1 MNKKKIFATILCGVF
16 GLSIA
21 SGALVANF
29 AHDEEPTIAASD
41 TTRLYVIPGTNW
53 SKDGADIA
61 AYIYGGTTKATWYPL
76 ETIEG
81 LDNTNILATQ
91 EITNLSEATNVIFGR
106 FAGDTNDKDGWGW
119 SNPPMWNRSPGST
132 MAIELKIAEHNIYRI
147 NDGAG
152 GNLDDNAYGFSGYWL
167 NFMFDDDLVKR
178 TRQIGV
184 KFEGEGVDYN
194 GEAVSWY
201 GQTATNG
208 LQGDQI
214 YAMSGTLTRNENGIY
229 VGEVSSAIN
238 HIQFHDGYWQIKTEY
253 TELQN
258 FAKYAQADQ
267 LPLYT
272 ITTITYNEDIDIWGG
287 SWGGNGTVH
296 APNTAY
302 ARLWYSHGNHYA
314 DGYLHTLHYWN
325 STGVDVEVLP
335 TEYVAFGQ
343 NNEQW
348 LTYFDVKLDDYLL
361 GANIQFKIYNNV
373 TGAYQVSTITNEG
386 TIYSTGNNAYI
397 YYLYDNAGQWHYSN
411 NGSLHEGVQVKGE
424 QLAKVFEAY
433 YTCENNSDNGFNSIE
448 TLKTTWHIEG
458 ATGLD
463 SAMINDFAN
472 GDTSYTSDR
481 TNSISVQDK
490 INAMEGQLALA
501 NNSTSP
507 AFFSSITNN
516 SQTIIIVVIALSA
529 IASIT
534 ALVVY
539 SIKRR
544 KEENNR

>member
-41 TTRLYVIPGTNW
+41 ATRLYVIPGTNW
-53 SKDGADIA
+53 SSAEADIA
-61 AYIYGGTTKATWYPL
+61 AWIYGGGLTDEWHPL
-76 ETIEG
+76 EPIEG
-81 LDNTNILATQ
+81 LDNTNILATD
-91 EITNLSEATNVIFGR
+91 EIPNLSNATNVIFGR
-106 FAGDTNDKDGWGW
+106 FAGGTNDSSKWGW
-119 SNPPMWNRSPGST
+119 SGPTMWNRSPGDT
-132 MAIELKIAEHNIYRI
+132 MAIELDIAKHNIYRI
-147 NDGAG
+147 DNGAWG
-152 GNLDDNAYGFSGYWL
+152 GVDNNGNGFSGYWL

-335 TEYVAFGQ
+335 TGHVSFGQ

-348 LTYFDVKLDDYLL
+348 LTYFDVKLDDLL

-386 TIYSTGNNAYI
+386 TIYSNGDNARI
-397 YYLYDNAGQWHYSN
+397 YYLYLDADQWRYSS
-411 NGSLHEGVQVKGE
+411 GTLHEGVQVKGE
-424 QLAKVFEAY
+424 QLAKVLEAY
-433 YTCENNSDNGFNSIE
+433 YTCKNDSDNGFNSIE
-448 TLKTTWHIEG
+448 TLKTTWHVKE

-472 GDTSYTSDR
+472 GDTSYADDR

>member
-41 TTRLYVIPGTNW
+41 ATRLYVIPGTNW
-53 SKDGADIA
+53 SSVDADIA
-61 AYIYGGTTKATWYPL
+61 AYIYGGTTTATWYPL

-81 LDNTNILATQ
+81 LDNKNILATP
-91 EITNLSEATNVIFGR
+91 EIANLSEATNVIFGR
-106 FAGDTNDKDGWGW
+106 FAGGTNDNSSWGF
-119 SNPPMWNRSPGST
+119 SNPHMWNRSPGST
-132 MAIELKIAEHNIYRI
+132 MAIELDIAKNNIYRI
-147 NDGAG
+147 DNGAW
-152 GNLDDNAYGFSGYWL
+152 GNLDDNASGFSGYWL
-167 NFMFDDDLVKR
+167 DFMFDDDLVER
-178 TRQIGV
+178 TREIGV
-184 KFEGEGVDYN
+184 KFDGVDYSS
-194 GEAVSWY
+194 GTMSWY
-201 GQTATNG
+201 GYTATNG

-229 VGEVSSAIN
+229 VGSVSSSIN
-238 HIQFHDGYWQIKTEY
+238 HIQFHDGNWLIKTDY

-272 ITTITYNEDIDIWGG
+272 ITNTEYGNMWRG
-287 SWGGNGTVH
+287 SWGGNGTSH
-296 APNTAY
+296 APNTKY
-302 ARLWYSHGNHYA
+302 ARLWYSHGNYYK
-314 DGYLHTLHYWN
+314 DGFLHTLHYWK

-343 NNEQW
+343 NNDQW
-348 LTYFDVKLDDYLL
+348 LTYFDVKLDDLL
-361 GANIQFKIYNNV
+361 GANIQFKIYNNT
-373 TGAYQVSTITNEG
+373 TGAFQVSTITNEG
-386 TIYSTGNNAYI
+386 TIYSNGNNAHI
-397 YYLYDNAGQWHYSN
+397 YYLYDKAGQWHYSN
-411 NGSLHEGVQVKGE
+411 NGSLNEGVQVTGK

-433 YTCENNSDNGFNSIE
+433 YTCKNDANNGFASIE
-448 TLKTTWHIEG
+448 TLKTTWHVEEE
-458 ATGLD
+458 TD
-463 SAMINDFAN
+463 YTDTFNDYAN
-472 GDTSYTSDR
+472 GDTTYTSNR
-481 TNSISVQDK
+481 INSISVQDK
-490 INAMEGQLALA
+490 ISAMEGQLALA

-516 SQTIIIVVIALSA
+516 SQTIIIVVIALTA

>member
-1 MNKKKIFATILCGVF
+1 MLT
-16 GLSIA
+16 
-21 SGALVANF
+21 
-29 AHDEEPTIAASD
+29 ERTIAVVGS
-41 TTRLYVIPGTNW
+41 
-53 SKDGADIA
+53 
-61 AYIYGGTTKATWYPL
+61 
-76 ETIEG
+76 
-81 LDNTNILATQ
+81 
-91 EITNLSEATNVIFGR
+91 F
-106 FAGDTNDKDGWGW
+106 

-132 MAIELKIAEHNIYRI
+132 KAIALDIAEHNIYRI
-147 NDGAG
+147 DNGAWGDLNDDA
-152 GNLDDNAYGFSGYWL
+152 NGFSGNWL
-167 NFMFDDDLVKR
+167 DFMFDDELVKR
-178 TRQIGV
+178 TREIGV

-201 GQTATNG
+201 GYTATNG

-229 VGEVSSAIN
+229 AGSVSSSIN
-238 HIQFHDGYWQIKTEY
+238 HIQFYVGNWQIKTDY

-272 ITTITYNEDIDIWGG
+272 ITEIEYGNMWRG
-287 SWGGNGTVH
+287 SWGGNGTSH
-296 APNTAY
+296 APNTEY
-302 ARLWYSHGNHYA
+302 ARLWYSHSGHYA
-314 DGYLHTLHYWN
+314 TGYLHTLHYWK

-335 TEYVAFGQ
+335 EWVGFGQ
-343 NNEQW
+343 NNEQY
-348 LTYFDVKLDDYLL
+348 LAYFDVKLDDLL
-361 GANIQFKIYNNV
+361 DANIQFKIYNNV

-386 TIYSTGNNAYI
+386 TIYNTGNNAYI
-397 YYLYDNAGQWHYSN
+397 YYLYQDNGTKQWHYSN
-411 NGSLHEGVQVKGE
+411 NGSLNEGVQVKGE

-448 TLKTTWHIEG
+448 TLKTNWHVEG

-463 SAMINDFAN
+463 SAMINDFEN
-472 GDTSYTSDR
+472 GDTGYAGDR

-501 NNSTSP
+501 GNSTSP

>member
-29 AHDEEPTIAASD
+29 AHDEESLSAVANPNSIYLIPGDYWINNQGTNRWYAMYYFDGNGVEGWVKMEPVKGAPETYRATLENLSNYTVILCAMNPNSPDMGWDTKWNQTQNISIASVDLTTANVYRVYDDRWDGYEGNPNGFWSHYLD
-41 TTRLYVIPGTNW
+41 EELLQTTRE
-53 SKDGADIA
+53 IA
-61 AYIYGGTTKATWYPL
+61 
-76 ETIEG
+76 
-81 LDNTNILATQ
+81 
-91 EITNLSEATNVIFGR
+91 
-106 FAGDTNDKDGWGW
+106 
-119 SNPPMWNRSPGST
+119 
-132 MAIELKIAEHNIYRI
+132 
-147 NDGAG
+147 
-152 GNLDDNAYGFSGYWL
+152 
-167 NFMFDDDLVKR
+167 
-178 TRQIGV
+178 V
-184 KFEGEGVDYN
+184 KFDGVDYS
-194 GEAVSWY
+194 E
-201 GQTATNG
+201 QTIDYHGWTPSNN
-208 LQGDQI
+208 I
-214 YAMSGTLTRNENGIY
+214 YFDNCYEIDGTLTRNADGLY
-229 VGEVSSAIN
+229 VGEVSCALDNIVFRNGGSSLQTN
-238 HIQFHDGYWQIKTEY
+238 DLQ
-253 TELQN
+253 LQN
-258 FAKYAQADQ
+258 FAKYAQSDQ

-272 ITTITYNEDIDIWGG
+272 ITKIEDGKWIG
-287 SWGGNGTVH
+287 SWGGNGTSH
-296 APNTAY
+296 APNTKY
-302 ARLWYSHGNHYA
+302 ARLWYSHGKDYET
-314 DGYLHTLHYWN
+314 GFLHTLHYWK
-325 STGVDVEVLP
+325 STGIDAEVLP

-348 LTYFDVKLDDYLL
+348 LTYFDVKLDDLL
-361 GANIQFKIYNNV
+361 GANIQFKIYNNT
-373 TGAYQVSTITNEG
+373 TGAFQVSTITNEG
-386 TIYSTGNNAYI
+386 TIYNTGDNAHI
-397 YYLYDNAGQWHYSN
+397 YYLYDDAGQWHYSN
-411 NGSLHEGVQVKGE
+411 NGSLHDGVQVNGK

-433 YTCENNSDNGFNSIE
+433 YTCKNDDDNGFNSIE
-448 TLKTTWHIEG
+448 TLKDTWHVKG

-472 GDTSYTSDR
+472 GDTSYASDR

-490 INAMEGQLALA
+490 IKAMEGQLALM